1 MITICNYNNNCKNIA
16 IFLGLIWFGPV
27 WFYILLDYYLN
38 LLSVKTGF
46 NSSILVDYTLA
57 IIQLKIEL
65 EQVVNHL

>member
-1 MITICNYNNNCKNIA
+1 MVKILPYW
-16 IFLGLIWFGPV
+16 GLIWFGPV

-46 NSSILVDYTLA
+46 NSSILVDYTPA